1 VDQGGGTALHW
12 VEVWVPRVGAF
23 LHDLAHRLSVVDV
36 RTMLAV
42 HALLVASAC
51 WLAFS
56 RGWWKTLLAW
66 ITVLTCSLTWF
77 GVNNQWEGRTLYTVS
92 PTHGLTEADLMVPAL
107 IGVALTIRLLRYL
120 GRAWLARRE
129 QRRAAGVPT
138 VFRTMWP
145 KW

>member
-1 VDQGGGTALHW
+1 
-12 VEVWVPRVGAF
+12 VWVPRAEAF
-23 LHDLAHRLSVVDV
+23 GHHLLHRLSAVDV

-56 RGWWKTLLAW
+56 RGRRRTVLAW
-66 ITVLTCSLTWF
+66 TAVLGCSLTWF
-77 GVNNQWEGRTLYTVS
+77 AVNNRWEGRTLYTVT

-107 IGVALTIRLLRYL
+107 IAVALAIRLLRFV
-120 GRAWLARRE
+120 GRAWLARRA
-129 QRRAAGVPT
+129 QRRADGVPT